1 MTVDPAI
8 ERLLLKL
15 LFKRSQQFAD
25 AVRMGQL
32 GFLDAVYLIA
42 DAARDSGLADGISD
56 ARLQRCIGTAFMG
69 ALPKTSPST
78 TTTTT
83 TTLTA
88 PERGAQT

>member
-1 MTVDPAI
+1 MTDDPAI
-8 ERLLLKL
+8 ERRLLKL
-15 LFKRSQQFAD
+15 LFKRAQQFAD

-32 GFLDAVYLIA
+32 GFLEAVYICA

-83 TTLTA
+83 FAA
-88 PERGAQT
+88 PEGGTQT